1 MVELMVYSAAMMMGL
16 FSAPHCVGMCGGLIA
31 AMSLGIE
38 GQSFSQRLVAVLKYN
53 LGRLFSYSMLGIIVG
68 VLGASFAAV
77 VPQAAWILRL
87 IAAVLVI
94 LSGLYIS
101 GWWLGLRHLE
111 QGLFTLWSKVKN
123 VLGARRTG
131 LFVAGIGW
139 GCLPCGLV
147 YTALSMAMA
156 RHNVLQGGLFMFS
169 FGLGTL
175 PVLVSVGLFSASTG
189 VWLRQTQVKAAA
201 GLALIG
207 YGIWTLYGVFNLQG
221 LE

>member
-1 MVELMVYSAAMMMGL
+1 MMMGL

-31 AMSLGIE
+31 ATSLGIE
-38 GQSFSQRLVAVLKYN
+38 GQSLSQRLVGVLKYN
-53 LGRLFSYSMLGIIVG
+53 FGRLFSYSMLGIIAG

-77 VPQAAWILRL
+77 VPQAAWVLRL

-94 LSGLYIS
+94 FSGLYIS
-101 GWWLGLRHLE
+101 GWWLGLRHIE
-111 QGLFTLWSKVKN
+111 QGLFTLWNKIKG
-123 VLGARRTG
+123 VLGARRSG
-131 LFVAGIGW
+131 LFIAGIGW

-156 RHNVLQGGLFMFS
+156 RHDVLQGGLFMLS

-175 PVLVSVGLFSASTG
+175 PVLVGVGLFSASAG
-189 VWLRQTQVKAAA
+189 AWLKQARVKATA

-207 YGIWTLYGVFNLQG
+207 YGIWTLYGFFNSQG
-221 LE
+221 L